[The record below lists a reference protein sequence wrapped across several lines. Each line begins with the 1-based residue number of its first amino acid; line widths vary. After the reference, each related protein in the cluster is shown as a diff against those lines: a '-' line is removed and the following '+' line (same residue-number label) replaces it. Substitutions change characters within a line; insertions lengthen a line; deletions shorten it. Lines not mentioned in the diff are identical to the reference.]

1 MGNRFARSRL
11 RADLSQQTTRFPRGL
26 VLMTAENPLVGQSIV
41 GRVVYVPIAPGEVL
55 PDGSE
60 TDKGHGDRLSALQIQ
75 AQAGLLSQAMS
86 LCVQYIAQH

>member
-1 MGNRFARSRL
+1 MGNRFARSRSH
-11 RADLSQQTTRFPRGL
+11 ADLSQQTTRFPRGL
-26 VLMTAENPLVGQSIV
+26 VLITAENPLVGQSIV